1 MKEIIVNR
9 AEKRLQVNFHCDLS
23 VVDPAFKS
31 VKASVEDYL
40 KYLDDFD
47 QQDYQNEIEFFNDA
61 DIVEKLKSFAEYQ
74 LTDQDRADLLQL
86 IVDDYKE
93 DHPQYDT
100 SILRL
105 VEGGMED
112 YRGVCGY
119 IDEIIG
125 LDWVVKKFNFEQ
137 DDFMYVYSCSWE

>member
-9 AEKRLQVNFHCDLS
+9 AEKRLQVKFHCDFS

-40 KYLDDFD
+40 KYISD
-47 QQDYQNEIEFFNDA
+47 QQNYQNEIEFFNDA
-61 DIVEKLKSFAEYQ
+61 DIVKKLKSFAEYQ

-86 IVDDYKE
+86 IVDDYKK

-125 LDWVVKKFNFEQ
+125 LDWAVKKFNFDQ
-137 DDFMYVYSCSWE
+137 DDFMYVYSCNWE

>member
-9 AEKRLQVNFHCDLS
+9 AEKLLQVKFYCDFS

-40 KYLDDFD
+40 KYISD
-47 QQDYQNEIEFFNDA
+47 QQNYQNEIEFFNDA
-61 DIVEKLKSFAEYQ
+61 DIVEKLKLFAEYQ

-86 IVDDYKE
+86 IVDDYKK
-93 DHPQYDT
+93 DHPQHDI
-100 SILRL
+100 SILKL
-105 VEGGMED
+105 VEGGIKE
-112 YRGVCGY
+112 YNGVCGY

-125 LDWVVKKFNFEQ
+125 LDWAAKKFDFDQ
-137 DDFMYVYSCSWE
+137 DDFMYVYSCSWA